1 MINWSKDIE
10 TTDGLSAY
18 VLANNI
24 EAGWICIVVKEG
36 LRADEVFLVDSEG
49 VRCDFRSLS
58 DTPPKPFIRNVKVK
72 KEGWILV
79 RKGTNLLGD
88 YRVFETEKDAKQA
101 MSFSECLARIVWE
114 E

>member
-10 TTDGLSAY
+10 TTYGLSAY

-72 KEGWILV
+72 REGWVNIYAV
-79 RKGTNLLGD
+79 YK
-88 YRVFETEKDAKQA
+88 TEDEAKRA
-101 MSFSECLARIVWE
+101 CVDLDRNCRRFVKWE